1 MKSTCKIS
9 LKIIGN
15 LLIQAS
21 IVLLIFDLV
30 EQVLILQAV
39 QYERRNFK
47 QKDRNSLIGKERKTK
62 QCQETNKRKIFER
75 TTTPSKF
82 LIFFKKIE
90 IIYYYFMKIISG
102 PIRCCSPADISL
114 SNHTITSTVVR
125 LL

>member
-39 QYERRNFK
+39 QYEQRNFK

-75 TTTPSKF
+75 TTTLPKF
-82 LIFFKKIE
+82 LIFKKNS
-90 IIYYYFMKIISG
+90 K
-102 PIRCCSPADISL
+102 
-114 SNHTITSTVVR
+114 
-125 LL
+125 